1 MTATYNPIISTEEL
15 RLSLFQ
21 KRPLPDAQTTI
32 VLSGEGMEL
41 LTIEQGQRGITS
53 GEMIWRKYHTLYKVD
68 ITEHPLSFEC
78 TLPCSTD
85 AFDFH
90 AKINFRCAVRDAA
103 MIVQRNVTDVLAIL
117 QPTITDVMRNISRD
131 YEVENSGMAE
141 RKITDRVRQE
151 VYDEGFR
158 SDRFVVTLS
167 LEKEARDR
175 IRKIKS
181 IKEDTKIET
190 TTIQNQIKLEE
201 QQQKL
206 IRQQQKY
213 QMEMKME
220 MEMERQKLE
229 LEREK
234 MEIAR
239 VKMKM
244 EFYGPLIQS
253 GSWQLLALQ
262 LANNPRDTELV
273 LGLMTQQEQIK
284 SSHEINMLQL
294 LLKEDALE
302 GTQVAEIGK
311 RFLQSL
317 TGTSGSILPALESS
331 GGNESTSPKAQD
343 GMGGK
348 TDSSMKNAPPF
359 NEDELT

>member
-41 LTIEQGQRGITS
+41 LTIEQGQRGITA

-190 TTIQNQIKLEE
+190 TTIQSQIELGK
-201 QQQKL
+201 QQQEL
-206 IRQQQKY
+206 IRQQQQY
-213 QMEMKME
+213 QME
-220 MEMERQKLE
+220 MEMERHKLE
-229 LEREK
+229 LKREE
-234 MEIAR
+234 MEIER
-239 VKMKM
+239 VEMRMK
-244 EFYGPLIQS
+244 FYDPLIQS
-253 GSWQLLALQ
+253 GSWKLLALQ

-273 LGLMTQQEQIK
+273 LGLITQQQQIER
-284 SSHEINMLQL
+284 SHQVNMLQL
-294 LLKEDALE
+294 LLKEDAIE

-348 TDSSMKNAPPF
+348 TDSSMKNDLTF
-359 NEDELT
+359 NKDELT